1 MSGFDREESK
11 DCSCRALVH
20 FLSRPGQIPND
31 IVRSIV
37 LRDLCWRLPHLDTLE
52 RVLVIAEAFPCI
64 LPEEVKDVFIKATA
78 NLSDF
83 DVLRRAR
90 KEHKDVGIVTVIGKE
105 LQAVLTA
112 LGRSLDA
119 PPDERSGEFS
129 YWIADIVRP
138 AGRPLKIVVTM
149 VAEARNVPCAI
160 AVEHM
165 LSDYDI
171 DALVLVGIAAGPSEK
186 VMLGDVVYADQV
198 YDYEEHRLEVLKW
211 WGLTTWF
218 RRQRPRP
225 KYISTRKVV
234 KIALERMNEPRFT
247 RFFDKI
253 VKGVAHDLLPGSYG
267 NAHSPK
273 VHDGTIAAGEKLIA
287 DGTANRM
294 RRLDER
300 IRAVAMEDS
309 GFAQAAELAKL
320 PWCIFRGISDYGD
333 PRKANGWQFVSA
345 LGAACAAVIF
355 LSFSWEPP
363 KQ

>member
-1 MSGFDREESK
+1 
-11 DCSCRALVH
+11 VH